1 MALHAAVDSH
11 FATVNSAFAVFGR
24 LSLTSPFFTTLTQLG
39 TSSRTW
45 VQVPLK
51 HCRGGDDVY
60 AQYKLARGS
69 VALPEQQLLPV
80 NTTGPSSIPAAPF
93 FRVSV
98 YAARTL
104 NAAGPCLVTLS
115 RR

>member
-1 MALHAAVDSH
+1 MPHSTHTLPLL
-11 FATVNSAFAVFGR
+11 NSAFAVFGR
-24 LSLTSPFFTTLTQLG
+24 LSLTAPFFTTHTL
-39 TSSRTW
+39 RTW

-69 VALPEQQLLPV
+69 VALPEKQLLPV
-80 NTTGPSSIPAAPF
+80 NTTGPSSIPGTLF
-93 FRVSV
+93 FRVLV

-104 NAAGPCLVTLS
+104 NAKAQSRVTLS
-115 RR
+115 LQ